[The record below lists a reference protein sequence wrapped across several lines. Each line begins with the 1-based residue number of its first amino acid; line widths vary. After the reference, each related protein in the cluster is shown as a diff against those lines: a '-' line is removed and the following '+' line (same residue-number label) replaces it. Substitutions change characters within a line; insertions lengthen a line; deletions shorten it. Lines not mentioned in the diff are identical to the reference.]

1 MEPCIFEKKKRKK
14 NKLVAIFS
22 FSSQSTSKEITIT
35 VNLIPNINV
44 SLSRIARPSKS
55 QYCTLLLMLK
65 HRRKQNLWHKMS
77 KELISTEASPEK
89 GTRAPIYANLSGC
102 SPTLENIYSRR
113 ACAVYSLARIC
124 KWALI
129 RWILFR
135 RDRNEKERRGGL
147 VVPFLMVEFLL
158 PRLLLF

>member
-1 MEPCIFEKKKRKK
+1 MALPHNGAMHLRKKKKK

-22 FSSQSTSKEITIT
+22 FLSQSTSKEITT
-35 VNLIPNINV
+35 TANLIPNINV
-44 SLSRIARPSKS
+44 SLSKIARPSKS
-55 QYCTLLLMLK
+55 QYCTLLLILEY
-65 HRRKQNLWHKMS
+65 RRKQNLCHKMS

-124 KWALI
+124 K
-129 RWILFR
+129 
-135 RDRNEKERRGGL
+135 
-147 VVPFLMVEFLL
+147 
-158 PRLLLF
+158 